1 MAGLCRGI
9 AARGPPS
16 WRPMPQLAAPA
27 KTPKHPPPAPA
38 FPLRLAAVD
47 VGSNAIR
54 FLAAEFTALGE
65 YEVLEEE
72 RVAVRL
78 GHDVFLTGR
87 LAPEAIE
94 AAVAAIARFR
104 GRMEAL
110 GIEHYRA
117 VATSA

>member
-1 MAGLCRGI
+1 MPASRRGSSA
-9 AARGPPS
+9 AARSPV
-16 WRPMPQLAAPA
+16 RRAPMPQLHVP
-27 KTPKHPPPAPA
+27 PKPPKRPPPPPK

-54 FLAAEFTALGE
+54 FLAAEFRALGE

-87 LAPEAIE
+87 LAPEAVD
-94 AAVAAIARFR
+94 AAVQAI
-104 GRMEAL
+104 
-110 GIEHYRA
+110 
-117 VATSA
+117 